1 MDHWQRVDAALSGTP
16 VDRPPIALWRHFPDD
31 DQDPG
36 VLTAHTVAWQQRW
49 DFDLVKFMPSG
60 TYGVEDWGA
69 VSAYDGQANGARVVV
84 GPRVRTT
91 DDWRAIGDLDVRRGS
106 YGRTNE
112 ALAATAK
119 ALGGRVPIL
128 QTVFTPLTTARKLS
142 TDRLYADL
150 RRSPDAVHAAL
161 EAITAVTIRF
171 ALDALAAGAH
181 GIFYATQV
189 ASYRL
194 LSDAEHDEFGRRYDL
209 RVLEALAGR
218 ARLSMLH
225 VHGDDIHF
233 DRLAGYPVEM
243 INWHDRIARPTLRE
257 AAQRS
262 ARLLVGGLN
271 ENGPLARGDLAAI
284 RAEVTDAIDQTGGR
298 RLMIGPGCV
307 VPIRVADAAIETAI
321 RATHDAA
328 GRA

>member
-1 MDHWQRVDAALSGTP
+1 MDHWQRVDAALSGAP

-36 VLTAHTVAWQQRW
+36 VLTAHSVAWQQRW

-69 VSAYDGQANGARVVV
+69 VSASTGRRTAHASSSARACAPPTTGARSATSMS
-84 GPRVRTT
+84 G
-91 DDWRAIGDLDVRRGS
+91 A
-106 YGRTNE
+106 
-112 ALAATAK
+112 AATA
-119 ALGGRVPIL
+119 APTRRSPRPRRRWAATSPIL

-161 EAITAVTIRF
+161 EAITAVTIGSRSTRSPP
-171 ALDALAAGAH
+171 GAH